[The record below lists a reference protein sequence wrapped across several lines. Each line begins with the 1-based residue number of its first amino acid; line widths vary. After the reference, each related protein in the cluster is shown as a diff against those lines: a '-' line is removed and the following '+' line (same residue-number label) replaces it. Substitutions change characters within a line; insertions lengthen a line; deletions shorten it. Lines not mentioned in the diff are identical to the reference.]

1 MEPYMPEEVPYNNI
15 TYTGTK
21 MDQPLA
27 TSLGMETADA
37 TVSFKNQPMKLM
49 TFMT

>member
-1 MEPYMPEEVPYNNI
+1 MEPYMPEEVPYNRM
-15 TYTGTK
+15 YTCTK

-27 TSLGMETADA
+27 TSLGMETADD